1 MTADTSESLFSS
13 QKQEDA
19 SPRIYTVGEITADI
33 KAILEAAF
41 DTVWLEG
48 EISNYRVA
56 ASKHAY
62 FVLKDD
68 KAQIRCVMF
77 RHRAMGIKFE
87 PGDGDQVLLHGEVT
101 VYNARGEYQVIVDR
115 MEPRGLGALQKAFEQ
130 LKVKLA
136 GEGLFDAAAKKPLPP
151 FPWKVGV
158 ITSPT
163 GAAVRD
169 IIQVITRRN
178 PKTAILLYPVKV
190 QGEGAAREIAAAIDE
205 MNRFADIDALIVGR
219 GGGSI
224 EDLWAFNEECV
235 ARAIYASRIPV
246 VSAVG
251 HEVDFTIAD
260 FVADVRAPT
269 PSAAAELVVPV
280 LQDIADDLQR
290 LNRGLVSSLQTRIR
304 DCRTQLQNFAGR
316 RFFREP
322 LQMVQPAFQRL
333 DDLRQ
338 RLARAL
344 GQWLTLRTERL
355 DRKIRELAHVSP
367 ARNIVFLKQ
376 RQAALRHQMIRQVVS
391 RTQLNREKFEG
402 IVKNLNALN
411 PLTILERG
419 YSICTDTVTGK
430 ALKSSDHVSTGDS
443 VRVRLAKGKLD
454 CVVKGIMKS

>member
-1 MTADTSESLFSS
+1 MTANTSAPLFSPRDR
-13 QKQEDA
+13 ED
-19 SPRIYTVGEITADI
+19 SGPHIYTVGEITEDI

-62 FVLKDD
+62 FVLKDER
-68 KAQIRCVMF
+68 AQIRCVMF
-77 RHRAMGIKFE
+77 RHRAAGIKFE

-101 VYNARGEYQVIVDR
+101 VYNARGEYQIIVDQ

-130 LKVKLA
+130 LKAKLA
-136 GEGLFDAAAKKPLPP
+136 EEGLFSEAAKKPLPP

-169 IIQVITRRN
+169 IVQVITRRN
-178 PKTAILLYPVKV
+178 PKTAVLLYPVKV
-190 QGEGAAREIAAAIDE
+190 QGTGAAQEIAAAIGE
-205 MNRFADIDALIVGR
+205 MNRFRDIDALIVGR

-280 LQDIADDLQR
+280 LQDVNDDLRR
-290 LNRGLVSSLQTRIR
+290 LNRDLVSLLQTRIR
-304 DCRTQLQNFAGR
+304 DCRNQLQNLAGR

-322 LQMVQPAFQRL
+322 LQIVQPAFQRL
-333 DDLRQ
+333 DEVRQ

-344 GQWLTLRTERL
+344 NQWLILRTERL
-355 DRKIRELAHVSP
+355 DKKIRELAHVSP
-367 ARNIVFLKQ
+367 ARNIDFLKQ
-376 RQAALRHQMIRQVVS
+376 RQAALRHQMIRQMIS
-391 RTQLNREKFEG
+391 RTQLEREKFEG
-402 IVKNLNALN
+402 TAKNLNALN
-411 PLTILERG
+411 PLAILERG
-419 YSICTDTVTGK
+419 YSICTDAATGK
-430 ALKSSDHVSTGDS
+430 ALKSSGQVSAGDP

-454 CVVKGIMKS
+454 CVVEKTTMS